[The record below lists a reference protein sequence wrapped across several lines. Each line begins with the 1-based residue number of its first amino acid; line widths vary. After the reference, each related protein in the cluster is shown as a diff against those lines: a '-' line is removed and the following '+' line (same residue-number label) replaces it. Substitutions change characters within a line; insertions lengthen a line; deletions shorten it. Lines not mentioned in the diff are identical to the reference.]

1 MLGLSADAD
10 NEVQYLVA
18 QEFIIV
24 QLLGTSASTDPN
36 RRFNVVRLSFIGGIN
51 SVPSREYAGKRLLI
65 KSLQFTHDHV
75 YALIHVT
82 GTLDFDDG
90 KGHPALYEYLK
101 EQRKK
106 KVMQELFNSAKL
118 VSSRDMLDTVTIYYE
133 VLFTPK
139 EIESQEVNP
148 FLARSDLP
156 QTGGL
161 KCIKPDVLL
170 SAVGGVAD
178 DYLSEEDFQKISIVL
193 LYCIINLSDICS
205 SSSFLSNKD
214 FQFYLTSILNFK
226 PNEDCHHLSH
236 SETESI
242 LDLINKHYMVS
253 TTMQCFD
260 AHLLEKEVGVT
271 DNRGVNESSLP
282 QLAAAVITY
291 ILKGSCMNEPSLPW
305 PGFFTD
311 YIFNSLNSTNSIS
324 ITELHHLLNQLGLG
338 RTYATHSQD
347 DKRKRRSTEY
357 RNANKQLYPLVQKQR
372 HEECC
377 HENKEKIPDWAQACF
392 SANQLAHIFLQD
404 NHSSLSKEHFQQISP
419 AIVQQLLSGA
429 CQLVEEQR
437 ISSPPTTAEKYGYS
451 TIAVLLITVG
461 SMIGISLILFN
472 SCQEIYK
479 LILQLFVGLAV
490 GTLSGDALL
499 HLMPQILGLHGHVED
514 KINHSDEDKGYLWK
528 LLGMIGGIYGF
539 FLIEKLFF
547 LLVSSKSEHHSFPN
561 EQLEHSHD
569 LPLESHYSDQSER
582 GKSTSTMQLV
592 CHCLDLSSCNKFPL
606 VFNTKGITLLAIMI
620 VVGDSLHNFADGLV
634 IGAAFSSSTETG
646 VATTIA
652 ILCHEIPHEMGDFA
666 VLLNSGLSVKNA
678 MLMNFLSALTAFIG
692 LYIGLSVST
701 DLTVQHWIFTVT
713 AGMFL
718 YLSLVEMLPEMTH
731 VHAAH
736 PWLMFFLQN
745 LGLLLGW
752 GSLLLLALYEH
763 KLKI

>member
-1 MLGLSADAD
+1 MHFAKENVLFLIACLFKLSTTYTEGFTNKQYAELLPDHSKDHLIEVLHILSLENQTGLHK
-10 NEVQYLVA
+10 NQTT
-18 QEFIIV
+18 F
-24 QLLGTSASTDPN
+24 
-36 RRFNVVRLSFIGGIN
+36 
-51 SVPSREYAGKRLLI
+51 LI
-65 KSLQFTHDHV
+65 KTLLERVQCPERV
-75 YALIHVT
+75 A
-82 GTLDFDDG
+82 GTQ
-90 KGHPALYEYLK
+90 
-101 EQRKK
+101 EQCN
-106 KVMQELFNSAKL
+106 Q
-118 VSSRDMLDTVTIYYE
+118 
-133 VLFTPK
+133 
-139 EIESQEVNP
+139 
-148 FLARSDLP
+148 
-156 QTGGL
+156 
-161 KCIKPDVLL
+161 CIKPDVLL

-324 ITELHHLLNQLGLG
+324 ITGPNGIHEIQT
-338 RTYATHSQD
+338 RSFQD
-347 DKRKRRSTEY
+347 IDKRGGK
-357 RNANKQLYPLVQKQR
+357 
-372 HEECC
+372 
-377 HENKEKIPDWAQACF
+377 ACF

-547 LLVSSKSEHHSFPN
+547 LLVSSNFKQHHSFPN